1 MRIEIDDELGKLL
14 DKIRSE
20 NSWQCT
26 GKGHSDTV
34 RFLARYYRENK
45 DVVKIVEESF
55 GHIGDIVTACFNNA
69 LREAVLSILPKE
81 RQLKVDIH
89 KSKDG
94 REP

>member
-1 MRIEIDDELGKLL
+1 MRIEIDDDLGKLL

-26 GKGHSDTV
+26 GKGHSGTV

-45 DVVKIVEESF
+45 DVVAVCEAAF
-55 GHIGDIVTACFNNA
+55 GKIGDVLKACFNDA
-69 LREAVLSILPKE
+69 LRETVLSVLPKE
-81 RQLKVDIH
+81 RLVKLDIH